1 MKLKLDRVTINVK
14 NLEEAKRFF
23 SELLETT
30 FEDMPEEMVSGK
42 LKIEISPPVKD
53 FKFRFAV
60 SPIGIE
66 LFETDPP
73 VAVEG
78 VRNVTWRVEDI
89 EEAME
94 EMKKRGI
101 GHVFDAR
108 CGSWKEAVYKA
119 EDVHGVRWVLNEYKG
134 DSIMKAMVQKEE
146 QRGMGQD

>member
-1 MKLKLDRVTINVK
+1 MKLKLDRMTINVK

-30 FEDMPEEMVSGK
+30 FEDMPEEMVKGRQ
-42 LKIEISPPVKD
+42 KIEISPPAPD

-78 VRNVTWRVEDI
+78 VRNVTWRVENI
-89 EEAME
+89 EQARE

-101 GHVFDAR
+101 ERVFDAR

-119 EDVHGVRWVLNEYKG
+119 EDVHGVRWVLNEYEG
-134 DSIMKAMVQKEE
+134 ESVMKAMGRKEK
-146 QRGMGQD
+146 